1 VSNTVTEAQRA
12 ALQAALGDF
21 AQSARLALVSE
32 QDMAEWLLS
41 VSSRWLHAHGIS
53 RSHVHQWV
61 DYVLD
66 QGAPRPLTAAARAT
80 NDFGGGRR

>member
-1 VSNTVTEAQRA
+1 MSNTITSAQRS

-21 AQSARLALVSE
+21 ARSARLALVSD
-32 QDMAEWLLS
+32 QDMSEWLLS

-53 RSHVHQWV
+53 RANVHQWV

-66 QGAPRPLTAAARAT
+66 QGAPRPLTAAARAS